1 MILNQFKAVGKSL
14 FSRGLV
20 CSNSGNLSIRMGEK
34 LIITRRGSN
43 LGSLEEDDLIETGI
57 YKNDRS
63 TPLASVELPVH
74 RAIYKLTQARAVVH
88 AHCTHAVALSLAGR
102 EINSEHLEGLSG
114 IGPVPV
120 LGWKMEVKSGLLSD
134 VIAEAL
140 KEKLIVVV
148 YGHGTFAVGQLLEEA
163 LNCTT
168 GLEEGCEIICLL
180 KSMQKEPA

>member
-20 CSNSGNLSIRMGEK
+20 CSSSGNLSIRMGEK

-43 LGSLEEDDLIETGI
+43 LGDLQENDLIETGI
-57 YKNDRS
+57 FKNDRS

-74 RAIYKLTQARAVVH
+74 RAIYKHTQARAVVH
-88 AHCTHAVALSLAGR
+88 SHATHAVALSLAQSV
-102 EINSEHLEGLSG
+102 ITSEHLEQLSG

-120 LGWKMEVKSGLLSD
+120 LGWKTEVRSANLAD
-134 VIAEAL
+134 AIADAL
-140 KEKLIVVV
+140 RGKLIIVV

-168 GLEEGCEIICLL
+168 SLEEGCEIICLL
-180 KSMQKEPA
+180 KSIQKSS